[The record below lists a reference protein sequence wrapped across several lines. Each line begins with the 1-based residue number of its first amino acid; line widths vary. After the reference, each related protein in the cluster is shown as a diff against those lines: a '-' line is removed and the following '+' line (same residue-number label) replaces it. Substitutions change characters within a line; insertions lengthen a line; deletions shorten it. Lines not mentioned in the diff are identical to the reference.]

1 MPRFLGMPKKDTAG
15 ALVRYLDYLRI
26 ERRLSENT
34 IKGYMTDL
42 EQLSKFL
49 KTRQVGFLEADS
61 NHLRAFLADRR
72 GQVSPRSMSRKLAAI
87 RGFYRFCVKR
97 GFLSKNP
104 SERIQSPVVDKR
116 LPRFLDRDEIT
127 ALLAASDSEDSLGLR
142 DRALFEI
149 LYATGIRVSELVGL
163 NLASLDMRARI
174 ARVIGKGKKERIIPV
189 GRKAIEAVRA
199 YLPARQKLLAKSKK
213 PADQAL
219 FLNCF
224 GGRLSARSVRRRLD
238 QAIVKA
244 GILHDI
250 SPHTLRHTFATH
262 LLQAGADLRAIQEL
276 LGHASL
282 SVTQNYTHV
291 QMEKLIEVYDQAHPR
306 AHSKKSARS
315 QKGEK

>member
-1 MPRFLGMPKKDTAG
+1 MSKTDTAG
-15 ALVRYLDYLRI
+15 TLGRYLDYLRV

-34 IKGYMTDL
+34 IKGYLTDL
-42 EQLSKFL
+42 EQLKEFL
-49 KTRQVGFLEADS
+49 ETRQAGILDTDS
-61 NHLRAFLADRR
+61 IHLRAFLADRR
-72 GQVSPRSMSRKLAAI
+72 DQVSPRSMSRKLAAI

-97 GFLSKNP
+97 DFLSENP
-104 SERIQSPVVDKR
+104 AERIQSPVVDKR

-127 ALLAASDSEDSLGLR
+127 ALLTVSASENKFGLR
-142 DRALFEI
+142 DKALLEL

-163 NLASLDMRARI
+163 NLASLDMKTRI
-174 ARVIGKGKKERIIPV
+174 AKVLGKGKKERIIPV
-189 GRKAIEAVRA
+189 GRKAIAAIRA
-199 YLPARQKLLAKSKK
+199 YLPTRQKLLAKAKK
-213 PADQAL
+213 PAAEAL
-219 FLNCF
+219 FLNRF

-244 GILHDI
+244 GILHDV

-262 LLQAGADLRAIQEL
+262 LLQAGADLRVIQEL

-306 AHSKKSARS
+306 ARLKNSARRE
-315 QKGEK
+315 KGEK